1 MKATMQL
8 MNGRS
13 FIVDRIFKMDRVGKH
28 TYEFTY
34 WADGPDKNFPIHG
47 KIRVT
52 EVVSISINDTC
63 ECHSVAESVIDPND
77 ELLGELVEKQREN
90 LKILFNQG

>member
-63 ECHSVAESVIDPND
+63 ECHSEIELIEYCSKCGADTANPCGCTD
-77 ELLGELVEKQREN
+77 E
-90 LKILFNQG
+90 